1 MLPGTV
7 VGSPMFM
14 SHEMLKAEDYD
25 KKTDVFSLMIALY
38 ELWFFQFPKNAAM
51 NLERKVVY
59 YVEYIFYPKY
69 HLSYAK

>member
-51 NLERKVVY
+51 NLERKL
-59 YVEYIFYPKY
+59 YIMLNIFFTQNII
-69 HLSYAK
+69 